1 MGRSSAGRYLAG
13 SIALM
18 LEPRDPDGLL
28 PPYKVMPAAK
38 SPRYYGEQKPEKF
51 EHQVR
56 ITDRPVG

>member
-1 MGRSSAGRYLAG
+1 
-13 SIALM
+13 M